1 MMNQELNAEQL
12 NSASREELI
21 LMLQAVRA
29 NLDQERKQN
38 EELMKKLNALQE
50 SIAVL
55 VQGKFGRKTE
65 KASSIP
71 GQYVFDFENMAIIN
85 EAELLVEAKGMD
97 EPKPEQVLRNRP
109 KHYQKKKDKL
119 AGVPVEDIPAE
130 EIPEDELKQ
139 MFPNGYDRLKD
150 EEYEEL
156 VIIPATLKIRR
167 YHVAVYKSRPDK
179 DGNVEFARGPRKG
192 RLFGSD
198 SLASP
203 SLVAAI
209 INGKYGNA
217 NPLNRLSN
225 ALLQKDLNL
234 APQNLAGWCIKAA
247 DRYFLPL
254 YDLMHREMLT
264 ESELIHAD
272 ESFFKV
278 TEDMKKRGPNTKS
291 YMWLY
296 HTDQRYGCHP
306 IFLYE
311 YCDTRSHENP
321 ERFLEDYQGILMTD
335 GYQAYHKLAN
345 DHPDQFTVAGCWAH
359 GKRRFSN
366 LLKSVSPQRAK
377 GTVAYEANTR
387 IQAIYHI
394 DNMYKGLPR
403 EERKKMR
410 QANVKPLVEAF
421 FEYLKK
427 ISPSVDKSSETGKA
441 VQYCLNQEQYLKEF
455 LNDGIIPLDNNDAE
469 RSIRTFCVNRANWHI
484 INSKNG
490 ARASGILLS
499 MTETAKAN
507 GLKVFEYLTYVLD
520 QMKEYA
526 HNHLQKPTE
535 MHFEEQFLKELLPW
549 SEDLPESC
557 RATVTR

>member
-1 MMNQELNAEQL
+1 MDMKLTAEQL
-12 NSASREELI
+12 NNVSKDKMISL
-21 LMLQAVRA
+21 LLQ
-29 NLDQERKQN
+29 LQTGLEQEQKQN
-38 EELMKKLNALQE
+38 QELTKKVNALQE
-50 SIAVL
+50 SIAVMA
-55 VQGKFGRKTE
+55 QARFGRKTE
-65 KASSIP
+65 KAAAIP
-71 GQYVFDFENMAIIN
+71 GQYVIDFENMAIIN
-85 EAELLVEAKGMD
+85 EAELLAEAQPAE
-97 EPKPEQVLRNRP
+97 EPQAEKVFRKRP

-119 AGVPVEDIPAE
+119 ANVPVEDVPAE
-130 EIPEDELKQ
+130 EIPEPELKQ

-150 EEYEEL
+150 ETYDEL
-156 VIIPATLKIRR
+156 AVIPATLKVRR
-167 YHVAVYKSRPDK
+167 YHVAVYKSKPDK
-179 DGNVEFARGPRKG
+179 DGNVEFVRGPRKG

-203 SLVAAI
+203 SFIAAI

-234 APQNLAGWCIKAA
+234 SPQNLAGWCIKAA
-247 DRYFLPL
+247 DRYFSPL
-254 YDLMHREMLT
+254 YDLMHREML
-264 ESELIHAD
+264 EKSSLIHAD

-278 TEDMKKRGPNTKS
+278 TEDMKKKGPNAKS

-311 YCDTRSHENP
+311 YCENRNHENP
-321 ERFLEDYQGILMTD
+321 ERFLGNYHGILMTD
-335 GYQAYHKLAN
+335 GYQAYHKLAD

-359 GKRRFSN
+359 AKRKFSN
-366 LLKSVSPQRAK
+366 LLKAVSAERAK

-387 IQAIYHI
+387 IQAIYHV
-394 DNMYKGLPR
+394 DNMYKDLKSA
-403 EERKKMR
+403 ERQKMR
-410 QANVKPLVEAF
+410 QSNVKPLVEAF
-421 FEYLKK
+421 FRYMKK
-427 ISPSVDKSSETGKA
+427 VQPMVDKSSETGKA
-441 VQYCLNQEQYLKEF
+441 VNYCLNQEHYLKEF

-484 INSKNG
+484 VNSKSG
-490 ARASGILLS
+490 ARSSGILLS

-526 HNHLQKPTE
+526 HDHLQKPTA
-535 MHFEEQFLKELLPW
+535 MSFDEEFLKTLLPW
-549 SEDLPESC
+549 SENLPESC
-557 RATVTR
+557 RATTKR